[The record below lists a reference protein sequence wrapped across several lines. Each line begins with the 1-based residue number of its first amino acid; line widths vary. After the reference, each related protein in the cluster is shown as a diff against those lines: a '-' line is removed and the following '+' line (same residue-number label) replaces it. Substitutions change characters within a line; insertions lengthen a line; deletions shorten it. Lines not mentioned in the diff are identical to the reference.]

1 MAIYTYRCPVCDRRE
16 EVVQS
21 IASYCEAPR
30 VPTCKHSG
38 ADGLVRPMAMER
50 YLTPTLFTCD
60 ATNFPAFKSTIDG
73 EVIASRSQQKEHM
86 AKHGVVLFDDMK
98 GEFEAKRKEIQKSF
112 TADLKTD
119 LVESIH
125 KLDAGHKPN
134 VIKQEEFIPAE

>member
-21 IASYCEAPR
+21 IASYCERPD
-30 VPTCKHSG
+30 VPSCPG
-38 ADGLVRPMAMER
+38 ASNTMPHGPMER

-73 EVIASRSQQKEHM
+73 EVISSRSQQKEHM
-86 AKHGVVLFDDMK
+86 SKHGVVLFDDMK
-98 GEFEAKRKEIQKSF
+98 GEFEQKRKEIQKSF

-134 VIKQEEFIPAE
+134 VIRQEEFIPAE